1 VYYAQKITIFI
12 ALQNLKMSLLLS
24 DLMAFL
30 MKHELEEIVPMNKR
44 KFLFVPFLIIAT
56 LIGQDDN
63 KEKFHFEFETDSIE
77 LRIGESKEITIKL
90 LDESGKLAQNKFYV
104 FGQRKALS
112 VSPRISDSTGV
123 ATVTL
128 KAHKPGRLSVSTQ
141 TITVKRDDRVRD
153 KLAVN
158 VPFPPIDH
166 IVFNQTPSKLYTKT
180 STSFSVEVID
190 EAGLTRENADVKLKS
205 SNTAVADFD
214 IFGNLETKRIGRVTV
229 SATAEGVTEQFNV
242 RVVKNPV
249 RSVTLSAEKD
259 EIRTGDVLALNA
271 KAFNRSDRAI
281 DDAPITYTYIGQAD
295 YGKFGLP
302 AAGLVTDDGRFVAET
317 AGLYTLIA
325 SSGGYSAQKTIKV
338 VPRNVQKK
346 AKLVGHG
353 LISDVLT
360 SDLWV
365 WAGVDQHEG
374 KDFAV
379 TGTWGSNGEAYFWD
393 VTNPDSMII
402 IDTITVDARTVN
414 DVKISE
420 DGRVGVI
427 TREGASNRKNGF
439 VVLDVTDPYNVTI
452 SAEYNDDMTGGVHN
466 VFIYENHI
474 YAVNNGRK
482 YDIINI
488 DDPSNP
494 FRVGVYEMDTP
505 GHSIH
510 DVWIENGIAYS
521 SNWSDGVV
529 AVDIGAMKFDEADR
543 SNTQFNPLLAKAGQ
557 GSPSNPIKLAEMGDP
572 NGLNHAAFPFLSKST
587 GNFYIVGGDETFPWG
602 VRATRGEPSNPRG
615 GFHFLNFTDP
625 DNPKEDA
632 VYQVPEAGSHNLWV
646 YDDVLMAA
654 FYQGGLRVVDIS
666 GELLGDIYNQ
676 GREIAVYQ
684 SSHKEG
690 KIPNAPMVWGA
701 QPYKDYIFFAD
712 MNSGL
717 YCIQLEDLEKGPGAP

>member
-1 VYYAQKITIFI
+1 
-12 ALQNLKMSLLLS
+12 
-24 DLMAFL
+24 
-30 MKHELEEIVPMNKR
+30 MKHTLFILQI
-44 KFLFVPFLIIAT
+44 FLFSIIF
-56 LIGQDDN
+56 GQN
-63 KEKFHFEFETDSIE
+63 ENIEKLQFEFEVDSIE
-77 LRIGESKEITIKL
+77 LHVGETKELTIKL
-90 LDESGKLAQNKFYV
+90 LNEDEDLSQNSFYV
-104 FGQRKALS
+104 FGQRRALS
-112 VSPRISDSTGV
+112 VSPRTSDSTGI
-123 ATVTL
+123 ATVTV
-128 KAHKPGRLSVSTQ
+128 KAHKPGRLSLSVQS
-141 TITVKRDDRVRD
+141 ITVKRDDRVRD
-153 KLAVN
+153 KLVVN

-166 IVFNQTPSKLYTKT
+166 LVFNQTPSKLYTKT

-190 EAGLTRENADVKLKS
+190 EAGLTRDNADVKLKS

-214 IFGNLETKRIGRVTV
+214 IFGNLETKRTGRVTV
-229 SATAEGVTEQFNV
+229 SATVEEITESFKV
-242 RVVKNPV
+242 RVVKNAT
-249 RSVTLSAEKD
+249 RKVTLSIDRE

-271 KAFNRSDRAI
+271 KALNRSGRTI
-281 DDAPITYTYIGQAD
+281 DDAPITYSYLGQAN
-295 YGKFGLP
+295 YGEFALP

-317 AGLYTLIA
+317 AGLYTMIA
-325 SSGGYSAQKTIKV
+325 SSNGYSAQKTIKV
-338 VPRNVQKK
+338 VPRDVKK
-346 AKLVGHG
+346 QVKLVGHG

-360 SDLWV
+360 GDLWI
-365 WAGVDQHEG
+365 WGGVDKHEG

-420 DGRVGVI
+420 DGRVGVM

-439 VVLDVTDPYNVTI
+439 VILDVSDPYNVTI

-466 VFIYENHI
+466 VFIYENHV

-494 FRVGVYEMDTP
+494 FRVGVYELDTP

-529 AVDIGAMKFDEADR
+529 AVDIGGMKFDEADR

-602 VRATRGEPSNPRG
+602 VMATKGQPSNPRG

-632 VYQVPEAGSHNLWV
+632 VYQVPEAGSHNMWV

-717 YCIQLEDLEKGPGAP
+717 YCIRLEDLEKGSGAP

>member
-1 VYYAQKITIFI
+1 
-12 ALQNLKMSLLLS
+12 
-24 DLMAFL
+24 
-30 MKHELEEIVPMNKR
+30 MNKR
-44 KFLFVPFLIIAT
+44 KFLILPLLLISII
-56 LIGQDDN
+56 IGQDN
-63 KEKFHFEFETDSIE
+63 KKFTFEFESDSIE

-90 LDESGKLAQNKFYV
+90 LDENGKLAQNPFYV
-104 FGQRKALS
+104 FGQRKSLS

-128 KAHKPGRLSVSTQ
+128 KAHKPGRLSLSTQ
-141 TITVKRDDRVRD
+141 TITVKRDDRVRSS
-153 KLAVN
+153 LVVN
-158 VPFPPIDH
+158 VPSPPIDR
-166 IVFNQTPSKLYTKT
+166 IVFNQTPSKLYVGTAT
-180 STSFSVEVID
+180 ALSVEVFD
-190 EAGLTRENADVKLKS
+190 EAELNRSELNVKLES
-205 SNTAVADFD
+205 SNTKVADFD
-214 IFGNLETKRIGRVTV
+214 AFGNLETKKTGKTRV
-229 SATAEGVTEQFNV
+229 SATVQNVTESFNV
-242 RVVKNPV
+242 RVVKNPTRKV
-249 RSVTLSAEKD
+249 ALSIDKE

-271 KAFNRSDRAI
+271 KALNRSDKAI

-317 AGLYTLIA
+317 AGIYTLIA

-338 VPRNVQKK
+338 VPRDVKK
-346 AKLVGHG
+346 QVKLVGHG

-360 SDLWV
+360 GDLWV
-365 WAGVDQHEG
+365 WAGVDKHEG

-393 VTNPDSMII
+393 VTNPDSMIV

-420 DGRVGVI
+420 DGRVGVM

-439 VVLDVTDPYNVTI
+439 VILDVTDPYNVKIT
-452 SAEYNDDMTGGVHN
+452 AEYNDDMTGGVHN
-466 VFIYENHI
+466 VFIYENHV

-494 FRVGVYEMDTP
+494 FRVGVFEMDTP
-505 GHSIH
+505 GHSLH

-529 AVDIGAMKFDEADR
+529 AVDIGGMKFDEADR
-543 SNTQFNPLLAKAGQ
+543 SQSQFNPLLAKAGQ
-557 GSPSNPIKLAEMGDP
+557 GSPSNPIKLAEMSDP
-572 NGLNHAAFPFLSKST
+572 TGRNHAAFPFLSKST
-587 GNFYIVGGDETFPWG
+587 GNFYIISGDENFPWG
-602 VRATRGEPSNPRG
+602 VMATQGKPSNPRG

-632 VYQVPEAGSHNLWV
+632 IYEVPEAGSHNLWV
-646 YDDVLMAA
+646 YGDILISGN
-654 FYQGGLRVVDIS
+654 YQAGLRVVDIS
-666 GELLGDIYNQ
+666 GELLGDIYKQ
-676 GREIAVYQ
+676 GREIGYYVPY
-684 SSHKEG
+684 HKDG

-701 QPYKDYIFFAD
+701 QPYKDYIFFVD

-717 YCIQLEDLEKGPGAP
+717 YCIQLEKIGKRSGRIGPG

>member
-1 VYYAQKITIFI
+1 
-12 ALQNLKMSLLLS
+12 
-24 DLMAFL
+24 
-30 MKHELEEIVPMNKR
+30 MKHTLFILQI
-44 KFLFVPFLIIAT
+44 FLFSIVF
-56 LIGQDDN
+56 GQNEN
-63 KEKFHFEFETDSIE
+63 KEKFQFEFEMDSIE
-77 LRIGESKEITIKL
+77 LHVGETKELTIKL
-90 LDESGKLAQNKFYV
+90 LNEDGDLSQNPFYV

-112 VSPRISDSTGV
+112 VSPRISDSTGI

-128 KAHKPGRLSVSTQ
+128 KAHKPGRLSLSTQ
-141 TITVKRDDRVRD
+141 TITVKREDRIRAN
-153 KLAVN
+153 LIVN
-158 VPFPPIDH
+158 VPWPPLDR
-166 IVFNQTPSKLYTKT
+166 IVFNQKPSKLYSGTT
-180 STSFSVEVID
+180 TPLSVEVFD
-190 EAGLTRENADVKLKS
+190 EADLNRSELNVKLTS
-205 SNTAVADFD
+205 SNKNVAEFD
-214 IFGNLETKRIGRVTV
+214 IFGNLETKKTGRTTI
-229 SATAEGVTEQFNV
+229 SATVEEIAESFKV
-242 RVVKNPV
+242 RVVKNPT
-249 RSVTLSAEKD
+249 RKVTLSIDRE

-271 KAFNRSDRAI
+271 EALNRSDRAE
-281 DDAPITYTYIGQAD
+281 DDVPITYSYLGQAD
-295 YGKFGLP
+295 YGEFALP

-325 SSGGYSAQKTIKV
+325 SSNGYSAQKTIKV
-338 VPRNVQKK
+338 VPRDVNKEV
-346 AKLVGHG
+346 KLVGHG

-360 SDLWV
+360 GDLWV
-365 WAGVDQHEG
+365 WAGVDEHEG

-494 FRVGVYEMDTP
+494 FRVGVYELDTP

-521 SNWSDGVV
+521 SNWSDGVA
-529 AVDIGAMKFDEADR
+529 AVDIGGMKFDEADR
-543 SNTQFNPLLAKAGQ
+543 SQSQFNPLLAKAGQ

-572 NGLNHAAFPFLSKST
+572 TGRNHAAFPFLSKST
-587 GNFYIVGGDETFPWG
+587 GNFYIVGGDENFPWG

-632 VYQVPEAGSHNLWV
+632 VYQVPEAGSHNMWV

>member
-1 VYYAQKITIFI
+1 
-12 ALQNLKMSLLLS
+12 
-24 DLMAFL
+24 
-30 MKHELEEIVPMNKR
+30 MNKR
-44 KFLFVPFLIIAT
+44 KFLILPLLLISII
-56 LIGQDDN
+56 IGQDN
-63 KEKFHFEFETDSIE
+63 KKFTFEFESDSIE

-90 LDESGKLAQNKFYV
+90 LDENGKLAQNPFYV
-104 FGQRKALS
+104 FGQRKSLS

-128 KAHKPGRLSVSTQ
+128 KAHKPGRLSLSTQ
-141 TITVKRDDRVRD
+141 TITVKRDDRVRSS
-153 KLAVN
+153 LVVN
-158 VPFPPIDH
+158 VPSPPIDR
-166 IVFNQTPSKLYTKT
+166 IVFNQTPSKLYVGTAT
-180 STSFSVEVID
+180 ALSVEVFD
-190 EAGLTRENADVKLKS
+190 EAELNRSELNVKLES
-205 SNTAVADFD
+205 SNTKVADFD
-214 IFGNLETKRIGRVTV
+214 AFGNLETKKTGKTRV
-229 SATAEGVTEQFNV
+229 SATVQNVTESFNV
-242 RVVKNPV
+242 RVVKNPTRKV
-249 RSVTLSAEKD
+249 SLSIDKE

-271 KAFNRSDRAI
+271 KALNRLGRTINDM
-281 DDAPITYTYIGQAD
+281 PITYSYLGQSN
-295 YGKFGLP
+295 YGEFGLP
-302 AAGLVTDDGRFVAET
+302 ASGLVADDGRFVAET
-317 AGLYTLIA
+317 AGIYTLIA

-338 VPRNVQKK
+338 VPRDVKK
-346 AKLVGHG
+346 QVKLVGHG

-360 SDLWV
+360 GDLWV
-365 WAGVDQHEG
+365 WAGVDKHEG

-393 VTNPDSMII
+393 VTDPSKMVI

-420 DGRVGVI
+420 DGRVGVM

-439 VVLDVTDPYNVTI
+439 VILDVTDPYNVKIT
-452 SAEYNDDMTGGVHN
+452 AEYNDDMTGGVHN
-466 VFIYENHI
+466 VFIYENHV

-529 AVDIGAMKFDEADR
+529 AVDIGGMKFDEADR
-543 SNTQFNPLLAKAGQ
+543 SQSQFNPLLAKAGQ

-572 NGLNHAAFPFLSKST
+572 TGRNHAAFPFLSKST
-587 GNFYIVGGDETFPWG
+587 GNFYIISGDENFPWG
-602 VRATRGEPSNPRG
+602 VMATQGKPSNPRG

-632 VYQVPEAGSHNLWV
+632 IYEVPEAGSHNLWV
-646 YDDVLMAA
+646 YGDILIAGN
-654 FYQGGLRVVDIS
+654 YQAGLRVVDIS
-666 GELLGDIYNQ
+666 GELLGDIYKQ
-676 GREIAVYQ
+676 GREIGYYVPY
-684 SSHKEG
+684 HKDG

-701 QPYKDYIFFAD
+701 QPYKDYIFFVD

-717 YCIQLEDLEKGPGAP
+717 YCIQLEKIGKRSGRIGPG